1 MNNKGKHNLWMDSA
15 KSRYFLIPDDQD
27 LVTGDFILCSLK
39 GDKKNVDSPA
49 LASFEITESEAKAYL
64 QTEMNQAL
72 EEAKNSF
79 SNFMAFSTQTSQAAP
94 SNPTPSSDDTQ
105 STQNLVSTLLGVTPE
120 ELQNNPEA
128 AQTAFLSLYT
138 GLKEFVGASTSKN
151 PAEVEAARSR
161 LHSLR
166 ETLSTQGMNISEEI
180 EELPKKLQE
189 VLSSSNIEGYLK
201 EIVAKLRD
209 LADQINQSP
218 DAVGQKIDETIHTL
232 RKDLFID
239 EEKRLEEKR
248 TQQYRQSAQDAIAQS
263 FRSLGIPSFA
273 SGDLKLENSQQEEDE
288 QK

>member
-1 MNNKGKHNLWMDSA
+1 MKSNLKRSLWNNSTR
-15 KSRYFLIPDDQD
+15 SRYFLIPDDQD
-27 LVTGDFILCSLK
+27 LVTGDFILCNLN
-39 GDKKNVDSPA
+39 GDKKNVDSAA
-49 LASFEITESEAKAYL
+49 LAPLEITESEAKAYL
-64 QTEMNQAL
+64 QAEMNQAL

-94 SNPTPSSDDTQ
+94 SNPTPSFDQTQ
-105 STQNLVSTLLGVTPE
+105 STQNLISKLIGVTPE

-128 AQTAFLSLYT
+128 VQTAFLNAYT
-138 GLKEFVGASTSKN
+138 EFKELLGASTSKN
-151 PAEVEAARSR
+151 PAEVEAAQSR

-166 ETLSTQGMNISEEI
+166 ETLSTQGINISEEI

-189 VLSSSNIEGYLK
+189 VLSSSDIEGYLK

-232 RKDLFID
+232 SKDLFID

-263 FRSLGIPSFA
+263 FKNLGIPSFA
-273 SGDLKLENSQQEEDE
+273 GGDLKLENSQQEEDE

>member
-1 MNNKGKHNLWMDSA
+1 MNTEDKCTLWNDYTR
-15 KSRYFLIPDDQD
+15 SRYFLIPGDQA
-27 LVTGDFILCSLK
+27 LTAGDFILCSLK
-39 GDKKNVDSPA
+39 GDRKNVDSTA
-49 LASFEITESEAKAYL
+49 IASFEITESEAKAYL
-64 QTEMNQAL
+64 QAEMNQAV
-72 EEAKNSF
+72 EEAKNAF
-79 SNFMAFSTQTSQAAP
+79 SNFIAFSTIASQESA
-94 SNPTPSSDDTQ
+94 SKSTPSSDQIQ
-105 STQNLVSTLLGVTPE
+105 STQNLISKLIGFTPE
-120 ELQNNPEA
+120 ELHNNPKA

-138 GLKEFVGASTSKN
+138 GLKEFVSASTSKN

-166 ETLSTQGMNISEEI
+166 ETLSTQGINISEEI

-189 VLSSSNIEGYLK
+189 VLSSSNMEGYLK

-218 DAVGQKIDETIHTL
+218 DAVGQKIDETIHSL
-232 RKDLFID
+232 SKELFID

-263 FRSLGIPSFA
+263 FKSLGIPSFA
-273 SGDLKLENSQQEEDE
+273 GGDLKLENSQQEEDE

>member
-1 MNNKGKHNLWMDSA
+1 MKSNLKRSLWIDSTR
-15 KSRYFLIPDDQD
+15 SRYFLIPDDQA
-27 LVTGDFILCSLK
+27 LVTGDFILCSLN
-39 GDKKNVDSPA
+39 GDKKNVDSAA

-94 SNPTPSSDDTQ
+94 SNPSPSSDDTQ

-151 PAEVEAARSR
+151 PAEVEAARSH

-166 ETLSTQGMNISEEI
+166 ETLSTQGINISEEI
-180 EELPKKLQE
+180 EEIPKKLQE
-189 VLSSSNIEGYLK
+189 VLSSSDIEGYLK

-209 LADQINQSP
+209 FADQINQSP

-232 RKDLFID
+232 SKDLFID

-248 TQQYRQSAQDAIAQS
+248 KQQYRQSAQEAIAQS

-273 SGDLKLENSQQEEDE
+273 GGDLKLENSQQDEDE